1 MKEQRRKAESTVNKI
16 NINNNNNKKTLENW

>member
-16 NINNNNNKKTLENW
+16 NINNNNKKKTLENW